1 MLLPR
6 LQIFLKKKFEVDELL
21 PLHSLKTS
29 SYLTKSTAPVAGTAL
44 AKLVGSRRSN
54 SALMIQSPEP
64 RTNKPFGL
72 LHSTNKALKESYACI
87 RGQSKVSAHT
97 PFGDQLLSGMIKEH
111 SDPPQRPALG
121 NMSQATES
129 SHACRPSPA
138 RIPCDL
144 CGQSLYCNKQ
154 RRGYCKNLQTSLK
167 PSKGTCK
174 PATFRAAEHGAVM
187 CSTPFVSLPD
197 IHARHLGL

>member
-21 PLHSLKTS
+21 PVHSLKTS

-72 LHSTNKALKESYACI
+72 LHRTNKALKESYACI
-87 RGQSKVSAHT
+87 RGQSKVSAPT

-129 SHACRPSPA
+129 SHACRPSLS
-138 RIPCDL
+138 R
-144 CGQSLYCNKQ
+144 SH
-154 RRGYCKNLQTSLK
+154 R
-167 PSKGTCK
+167 
-174 PATFRAAEHGAVM
+174 M
-187 CSTPFVSLPD
+187 
-197 IHARHLGL
+197 